1 MINLLDI
8 QKLYSVEMRK
18 SKSISFFDII
28 KDDPYKREL
37 FNVLI
42 KGIDQRYHKDFLDI
56 LEYVVSKSDLFN
68 ITEIKTE
75 LYAGEDNIDDLILPS
90 VRRVFGKVYTQ
101 PPPMFLSSTDD
112 GLRLKMFQLS
122 FDIDEFIDYF
132 IDMIKT
138 SKSVLS
144 QFKYLDKTTQTLE
157 LIVDNYIAK
166 LVKDVLETQDI
177 KQDIAM
183 LTRNRKIKGLIND

>member
-8 QKLYSVEMRK
+8 QKLYLVEMRK

-75 LYAGEDNIDDLILPS
+75 LYAGEDNIDDLILSS

-101 PPPMFLSSTDD
+101 PPPMFLSNTDD

>member
-1 MINLLDI
+1 
-8 QKLYSVEMRK
+8 
-18 SKSISFFDII
+18 
-28 KDDPYKREL
+28 
-37 FNVLI
+37 
-42 KGIDQRYHKDFLDI
+42 
-56 LEYVVSKSDLFN
+56 
-68 ITEIKTE
+68 
-75 LYAGEDNIDDLILPS
+75 
-90 VRRVFGKVYTQ
+90 
-101 PPPMFLSSTDD
+101 MFLSNTDD